1 MLYKVFLLLL
11 GFIVLD
17 IAAVPADMLHPD
29 AHVRGQTE
37 MSSPDS
43 GASTEGVVQLQK
55 GITLLDLVNAVSE
68 INGEV
73 YVIDGSVKPA
83 EINIVTPEGGLTK
96 EDLAS
101 LFGTI
106 LKVNGLAVIETNG
119 INKIVN
125 SGDAIHNA
133 TPVKTGR
140 GK

>member
-37 MSSPDS
+37 TRTDDGVSSD
-43 GASTEGVVQLQK
+43 GGVVQLQS
-55 GITLLDLVNAVSE
+55 GITLIDLVNAVSE
-68 INGEV
+68 MNGEV

-83 EINIVTPEGGLTK
+83 GINIVTPEGGLTK
-96 EDLAS
+96 DDLLD

-106 LKVNGLAVIETNG
+106 LKVNGLAVIEAGG

>member
-1 MLYKVFLLLL
+1 MLYRSFLFLL
-11 GFIVLD
+11 GFVVLD

-29 AHVRGQTE
+29 TQVRGETE
-37 MSSPDS
+37 NRTDDAPS
-43 GASTEGVVQLQK
+43 ENGVVQLQN

-73 YVIDGSVKPA
+73 YVIDSTVKPA

-96 EDLAS
+96 EDLAA

-106 LKVNGLAVIETNG
+106 LNVNGLAVIETNG
-119 INKIVN
+119 INKIVS
-125 SGDAIHNA
+125 SGDAIHSA
-133 TPVKTGR
+133 TPVKTGP

>member
-1 MLYKVFLLLL
+1 MLYRSFFLLL

-29 AHVRGQTE
+29 AQVSGQTE
-37 MSSPDS
+37 TRTDDGGPPD
-43 GASTEGVVQLQK
+43 AGVVQLQN

-83 EINIVTPEGGLTK
+83 AINIVTPEGGLTRD
-96 EDLAS
+96 DLLD

-119 INKIVN
+119 VNKIVN

-140 GK
+140 GE